1 MMIAMNILSKFQI
14 DVSGNVMNLFGAGGT
29 VLSMQNS
36 FVYLTMFSF
45 IVTYVAAFAGM
56 KLAKK

>member
-1 MMIAMNILSKFQI
+1 
-14 DVSGNVMNLFGAGGT
+14 MNLFEAIGT

-36 FVYLTMFSF
+36 FIYLTLFSF